1 MNLFDQAVLE
11 TALTKLF
18 SGRYFDIC
26 QVDKI
31 GELLGVNPGQHPNYT
46 RLRALHC
53 VDYRDMPNAVLE
65 QLQQKVV
72 ECLQP
77 RPHMHSGAMLAKALL
92 LEGND
97 HVNTEDTYIKQLN

>member
-1 MNLFDQAVLE
+1 MSAFDQAVLE

-18 SGRYFDIC
+18 SDSHFSIC

-31 GELLGVNPGQHPNYT
+31 GALVGVNPQQHPNYK
-46 RLRALHC
+46 RLQALHC
-53 VDYRDMPNAVLE
+53 VDYRDMPQAVLE

-77 RPHMHSGAMLAKALL
+77 RPHMHSGAMLAKALM

-97 HVNTEDTYIKQLN
+97 HVNTEDTYLKQLN